1 MNVRYNKIR
10 SSIVQLNL
18 EKKIYYRV
26 LYFRK
31 NLNRKIGNR
40 YRAITTSGWGKKKS
54 AANAFTIASER
65 AIQKKAE
72 AIGNFKENK
81 IKDKL

>member
-31 NLNRKIGNR
+31 NLNREIGSR
-40 YRAITTSGWGKKKS
+40 YRAITTSG
-54 AANAFTIASER
+54 
-65 AIQKKAE
+65 
-72 AIGNFKENK
+72 
-81 IKDKL
+81 